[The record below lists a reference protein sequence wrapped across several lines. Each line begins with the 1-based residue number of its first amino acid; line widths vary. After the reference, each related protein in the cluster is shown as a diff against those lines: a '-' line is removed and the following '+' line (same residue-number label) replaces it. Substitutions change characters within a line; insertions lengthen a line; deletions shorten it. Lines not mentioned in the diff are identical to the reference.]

1 MQKPSLPDSSK
12 FDLKTEPD
20 NSSQPIVEP
29 STTSKF
35 DQLKT
40 KISSQSAK
48 LITFAK
54 AKGPLPF
61 VIAGT
66 ALLAIVTIII
76 LAAVYHHP
84 SADVDNQNPGEAQ
97 SPDDNQ
103 ETSNDQSSIS
113 PGDQPDTKVPVFIDL
128 QPTVNAWLKTT
139 PANVGLMIYDLDNNR
154 VAASHQP
161 NQVFNVAS
169 IYKLF
174 FVYDGYRQIESGD
187 AKANEKYVTTSDYR
201 ANTYT
206 YGECLDLMIRESY
219 NGCADK
225 MHSDRQA
232 FARVAN
238 LIDELNLN
246 NTTNGGLSS
255 TAADLTELLKLY
267 YEHPDLSEENWQ
279 KIADSMLSQPPTKI
293 DATTTYNWR
302 QGLPSGFS
310 NQAKVYDKV
319 GWAWNPENYLWS
331 TYAAAAIIE
340 FPEQNRHYTVVVL
353 TSNLPGRTAAAITNL
368 GARIEDAILSAD
380 NSL

>member
-1 MQKPSLPDSSK
+1 M
-12 FDLKTEPD
+12 
-20 NSSQPIVEP
+20 
-29 STTSKF
+29 
-35 DQLKT
+35 
-40 KISSQSAK
+40 
-48 LITFAK
+48 
-54 AKGPLPF
+54 
-61 VIAGT
+61 T
-66 ALLAIVTIII
+66 A
-76 LAAVYHHP
+76 
-84 SADVDNQNPGEAQ
+84 
-97 SPDDNQ
+97 
-103 ETSNDQSSIS
+103 
-113 PGDQPDTKVPVFIDL
+113 
-128 QPTVNAWLKTT
+128 
-139 PANVGLMIYDLDNNR
+139 
-154 VAASHQP
+154 
-161 NQVFNVAS
+161 
-169 IYKLF
+169 
-174 FVYDGYRQIESGD
+174 YRQIESGA
-187 AKANEKYVTTSDYR
+187 AKADEKYVTTSDYR

-238 LIDELNLN
+238 LIDELNLQ

-279 KIADSMLSQPPTKI
+279 KIADSMLNQPPTKI

-302 QGLPSGFS
+302 QGLPFGFS

-319 GWAWNPENYLWS
+319 GWAWNPESNLWS
-331 TYAAAAIIE
+331 TYADAAIIE

-368 GARIEDAILSAD
+368 GTRIEDAILSSD